1 MIRKESVKYSLN
13 NLKKRKTRSFLTILS
28 IFVGIATIFLFISF
42 GLGLYNYVNSFI
54 SESSADK
61 VTIQP
66 KGNAAPGLD
75 DTFALT
81 KDDLRAVERASG
93 INEVSGVYF
102 KVAEIEKNNVNKFV
116 FAVAYDPEKY
126 LLLELN
132 NIKIFKGR
140 NLKSGD
146 EGKVV
151 AGYNYLIENKIFKN
165 SFDVNDVIEISGKDF
180 RIIGFYEPVGN
191 PSDDAQVYMTETQF
205 EGLYNETRGYN
216 MIVASVDVDK
226 ISNAIDNIEKNL
238 RDSRNVE
245 EGKEDFTVSSFEDM
259 LEQFTSALNIIIGFV
274 ILIALISVVVSA
286 INTANT
292 MITSVL
298 ERVKEIG
305 VMKSIGARNSEI
317 LKIFLFESSFLGFM
331 AGVVGVFLGW
341 LLAFVA
347 GTILL
352 SLGWGF
358 LQPYYPWQLFLG
370 CILFAT
376 VTGAI
381 SGIVPA
387 ISASRTNPVEALRYE

>member
-13 NLKKRKTRSFLTILS
+13 NLKKRKTRSLLTILS

-81 KDDLRAVERASG
+81 KDDLRAIERASG

-116 FAVAYDPEKY
+116 FAVAYDPEKD

-191 PSDDAQVYMTETQF
+191 PSDDSQVYMTETQF
-205 EGLYNETRGYN
+205 EELYNETKGYN

>member
-116 FAVAYDPEKY
+116 FAVAYDPEKD

-191 PSDDAQVYMTETQF
+191 PSDDSQVYMTETQF
-205 EGLYNETRGYN
+205 EELYNETKGYN

>member
-1 MIRKESVKYSLN
+1 
-13 NLKKRKTRSFLTILS
+13 
-28 IFVGIATIFLFISF
+28 
-42 GLGLYNYVNSFI
+42 
-54 SESSADK
+54 
-61 VTIQP
+61 
-66 KGNAAPGLD
+66 
-75 DTFALT
+75 
-81 KDDLRAVERASG
+81 
-93 INEVSGVYF
+93 
-102 KVAEIEKNNVNKFV
+102 
-116 FAVAYDPEKY
+116 
-126 LLLELN
+126 
-132 NIKIFKGR
+132 
-140 NLKSGD
+140 
-146 EGKVV
+146 
-151 AGYNYLIENKIFKN
+151 
-165 SFDVNDVIEISGKDF
+165 
-180 RIIGFYEPVGN
+180 
-191 PSDDAQVYMTETQF
+191 
-205 EGLYNETRGYN
+205 